1 MLGYVSKGF
10 PTAGKALTI
19 TMIAAQFPTAPIS
32 LSWFHA
38 FISYT
43 HLFVLRGPTP
53 KAFWY
58 TNLLET
64 LAWSLA
70 FKIRSFWYCV
80 QACRTKCQIL
90 AVWWISTTQKGLTNS
105 LVLLL
110 LENITATPNKHA
122 WETGKPKHVEIT
134 ANLGMQKLTL
144 KSICATF
151 SLVTPFFY

>member
-1 MLGYVSKGF
+1 MLGYAF

-19 TMIAAQFPTAPIS
+19 TIAAQFPTALIS
-32 LSWFHA
+32 LSCCYA
-38 FISYT
+38 FISYA

-80 QACRTKCQIL
+80 PACKTKCQIIL
-90 AVWWISTTQKGLTNS
+90 AVWCISTTQKGLRNS

-110 LENITATPNKHA
+110 LEIITASPNKHA
-122 WETGKPKHVEIT
+122 WETGKPKNVEII
-134 ANLGMQKLTL
+134 ANLGMRKLTL

-151 SLVTPFFY
+151 SPVTPLF